1 MFGYAVATK
10 PLLEMT
16 SSTAWLK
23 EEEKT
28 SSTFTYAFG
37 VGLVSTIKKNVKLFG
52 NLDYQHAKPYFYNIE
67 TTTSSGSRYIDSWYQ
82 PMNSLSI
89 TVGLGLGF

>member
-23 EEEKT
+23 EEEKI

-52 NLDYQHAKPYFYNIE
+52 NLDYQHAKPYFANIK
-67 TTTSSGSRYIDSWYQ
+67 TTTSNGSRYIDSWYQ